1 MQDLFNFQWTSITG
15 WTSSIGSSNLDST
28 CGEVMLGG
36 LGKFGSGDW
45 AEKTYSSLYPHYAA
59 RITFRLYFVESW
71 DSEWYYLTVDGT
83 QRYSEKWSLNDSP
96 RDMCGS
102 STHRE
107 AVFFRTTT
115 LFPHFSTTMTIY
127 QTSTLNEGPSNEAF
141 GFKSIQ
147 IFLLYC
153 HSSCNTCIGPNEN
166 QCTSCAGTTYLNPLS
181 NTCGSTC
188 PDTYYADSTT
198 HKCIR
203 CYQFSSTSSSQSHS
217 CQTCNGPNENNCLTC
232 YPNVY
237 LDPVNNKCVYVCPPQ
252 TWRDSSTYTCS
263 PCYAPVAPATTP
275 LACYTCSGSASTNCL
290 SCYPGKFLDPT
301 TSSCVSS
308 PCPNGYY
315 GSNGVCYPCYTKSLP
330 TNPDESCNTCSGPY
344 SNQCDSCAP
353 GLFHDSGTNKCVTH
367 CSLGW
372 YEDLVTAT
380 CAQCYRAS
388 SSSDTERDCYTC
400 TSNTP
405 NSCES
410 CYAGT
415 YLTPSN
421 TCEEFCPDGWWGD
434 ASIKT
439 CKQCY
444 VYDVAV
450 PSDQSCATCTA
461 GNSDNCLTCN
471 SPYFFDSSTGSTG
484 KCVSTCPDGYWGDS
498 VNNVCSPCY
507 ESNPGDNV
515 QSCKTCSGEGAAK
528 CLTCHIGV
536 FYHSVGESCLLSCPT
551 GYFAESATYT
561 CNQCYQATAG
571 SSLKSCG
578 TCYGGSS
585 SNCLTC
591 QDTSTFLYQGT
602 CLEVCPPGTY
612 ANTTT
617 LVCEPCFRGSTATH
631 PQYSCSTCD
640 GPSSTDCLSC
650 SSGVLYYPT
659 NSSCLSRCP
668 SIGWYSDYLN
678 NSCNTCYKPSSSND
692 PSQACLT
699 CNGGLASNCLSCHP
713 GTYLY
718 VVDGT
723 CLLTCPEKYYP
734 DPNNWVC
741 MSCAFP
747 TAADEDMLSNCVNGS
762 TGAQI
767 AKTAFQITMGTSSA
781 LPPLLGGASS
791 AATLLVDFL
800 NEISIFIYINV
811 VFPANFVL
819 FIQQLSFS
827 TLIPNPFEGLK
838 RDTDVIA
845 TSTIGKFA
853 FWETS
858 TVLLENNGFNV
869 FKSLLVLAIG
879 GVFALITLV
888 LSGKPNISR
897 KFASV
902 RNILIWN
909 TFLSLY
915 LGDFG
920 ELFMSSIIQMRENNS
935 TGAYAMISLI
945 MSSIIVA
952 SYSIIILVSI
962 YILNKRYGGH
972 MDRYGVIRARR
983 NIPNSPANNNKKT
996 QKRTDFVTVPHNYRS
1011 LSEELKESNPI
1022 TRSFL
1027 VILTLQSLVVVLVL
1041 FLVQDLGV
1049 MQALFYMGA
1058 AIAVLIGVIYY
1069 KPFKSRL
1076 QIGLMIFNQL
1086 IKITMG
1092 LLATILG
1099 IDDYYQNLSHDV
1111 RTSIGTALIILIL
1124 VGVGSNAL
1132 IGVLLVISTI
1142 VTTIMRLV
1150 RSIREKMKKP
1160 KSYKAQENE
1169 SVDNSQEQ
1177 SNNGAELTNFLNEKD
1192 ASKEGKDSKGKVFR
1206 RKFQQTKQIV
1216 LEFDY
1221 PGMGMGMGLGQSY
1234 FTPTR
1239 KDGGSAKNSVVKS
1252 KRSYQLSK

>member
-71 DSEWYYLTVDGT
+71 DSEWYYLSVDGT
-83 QRYSEKWSLNDSP
+83 QIYSERWNLDNSP
-96 RDMCGS
+96 QNMCGS

-153 HSSCNTCIGPNEN
+153 HSSCNTCVGPNAD

-263 PCYAPVAPATTP
+263 PCHST
-275 LACYTCSGSASTNCL
+275 CYTCSGSTSTNCL

-301 TSSCVSS
+301 TSSCISA
-308 PCPNGYY
+308 CPDGYY

-344 SNQCDSCAP
+344 SNQCDTCAD

-434 ASIKT
+434 ASTKT

-602 CLEVCPPGTY
+602 CLKVCPPGTY

-734 DPNNWVC
+734 DPETWMC
-741 MSCAFP
+741 MSCAYP
-747 TAADEDMLSNCVNGS
+747 LTSDTDLLNTCLNGS
-762 TGAQI
+762 DSSAQV
-767 AKTAFQITMGTSSA
+767 AKTAFQVALGASTA

-800 NEISIFIYINV
+800 NEISLFIYINV

-819 FIQQLSFS
+819 FMQQLSMS
-827 TLIPNPFEGLK
+827 NMVPNPFEGIK
-838 RDTDVIA
+838 SDTDIIT

-853 FWETS
+853 YWETS
-858 TVLLENNGFNV
+858 TVLLENNGFTILKTV
-869 FKSLLVLAIG
+869 VVLAIG
-879 GVFALITLV
+879 VLLLLITLPFK
-888 LSGKPNISR
+888 SKPRVYRALTSIR
-897 KFASV
+897 KIF
-902 RNILIWN
+902 LWN

-920 ELFMSSIIQMRENNS
+920 ELFLSSLVQMRENTS
-935 TGAYAMISLI
+935 TGAYAIVSLVI
-945 MSSIIVA
+945 GCLVVA
-952 SYSIIILVSI
+952 SYGIIIVVSI
-962 YILNKRYGGH
+962 YILNRQYGGH
-972 MDRYGVIRARR
+972 VDRYGVIRARR
-983 NIPNSPANNNKKT
+983 NKPTTPKK
-996 QKRTDFVTVPHNYRS
+996 RISDFVFVEAPTGYRA
-1011 LSEELKESNPI
+1011 LSEELKEVSPI
-1022 TRSFL
+1022 TRNFL
-1027 VILTLQSLVVVLVL
+1027 IIITLQCFVVVLVI
-1041 FLVQDLGV
+1041 FLVQDLGL
-1049 MQALFYMGA
+1049 MQAFVYTGA
-1058 AIAVLIGVIYY
+1058 AIVILICVIYY
-1069 KPFKSRL
+1069 KPFISKI
-1076 QIGLMIFNQL
+1076 QIGLLILNQL

-1092 LLATILG
+1092 IMAIILG
-1099 IDDYYQNLSHDV
+1099 VDDYYLRLTEAS
-1111 RTSIGTALIILIL
+1111 RSSIGTGLIILIIIGVAANAL
-1124 VGVGSNAL
+1124 VGVMLAIATIFSQ
-1132 IGVLLVISTI
+1132 IGECVK
-1142 VTTIMRLV
+1142 RL
-1150 RSIREKMKKP
+1150 REKERLAKKL
-1160 KSYKAQENE
+1160 KQERLE
-1169 SVDNSQEQ
+1169 RYQQEQKDRHETFDNSLDN
-1177 SNNGAELTNFLNEKD
+1177 SDARLMANNFFPEEKVST
-1192 ASKEGKDSKGKVFR
+1192 ARVRIE
-1206 RKFQQTKQIV
+1206 RKKKKTKQIV
-1216 LEFDY
+1216 LDFDF
-1221 PGMGMGMGLGQSY
+1221 PGMGEIN
-1234 FTPTR
+1234 TPKGINPYSLRTPKQGNYRR
-1239 KDGGSAKNSVVKS
+1239 K
-1252 KRSYQLSK
+1252 